1 MNASALRAM
10 WAGVSGVHFPGSQT
24 NQKAIEKSG
33 LDPEEWISTQD
44 AADLLEYSSASFRR
58 LCGRRG
64 IESKIVVVD
73 GQKCA
78 FWKRSDIRMLEAE
91 KPGSDI
97 SLKGVDTVNRI
108 PSGYVTSRDAMKK
121 LSCSRS
127 TLHRMEALGFIK
139 TKKYKVLGGPMQIL
153 FRTRDMRYA
162 MSKLEKHDKE
172 DEEKNR
178 ARKALEKRARKALE
192 KKLHLADKTAQDL
205 DDLFAGLKQGDISAG
220 DLVSCLKNL
229 RAVTEKFISLYNR
242 EGDKLAKKHEQK
254 KGKQ

>member
-1 MNASALRAM
+1 MNTSALRAM
-10 WAGVSGVHFPGSQT
+10 WAGVSGVHFPGTQS
-24 NQKAIEKSG
+24 NQKAIGKSG
-33 LDPEEWISTQD
+33 LDPEEWISTKD

-73 GQKCA
+73 GQKSA

-97 SLKGVDTVNRI
+97 SLEGVDTVNRI
-108 PSGYVTSRDAMKK
+108 PAGYVTARDAMKK

-127 TLHRMEALGFIK
+127 TLHRLEVLGFVK
-139 TKKYKVLGGPMQIL
+139 TKKYKVLGGPTQIL

-162 MSKLEKHDKE
+162 MSKLEKLDRE

-178 ARKALEKRARKALE
+178 ARKALER
-192 KKLHLADKTAQDL
+192 KLHLADKTAQEL
-205 DDLFAGLKQGDISAG
+205 DDLFAGLKPGGISAG
-220 DLVSCLKNL
+220 DLVASLKNL

-242 EGDKLAKKHEQK
+242 EGDKLAKKREQK

>member
-1 MNASALRAM
+1 M
-10 WAGVSGVHFPGSQT
+10 WAVISGVTFPGAQS
-24 NQKAIEKSG
+24 NQKAIGKSG

-44 AADLLEYSSASFRR
+44 AADLLEYSSASFRS

-64 IESKIVVVD
+64 FESKIVVVD
-73 GQKCA
+73 GQKSA

-178 ARKALEKRARKALE
+178 ARKALEK
-192 KKLHLADKTAQDL
+192 KLHLADKTAQDL

-220 DLVSCLKNL
+220 DLVACLKNL

-242 EGDKLAKKHEQK
+242 EGDKLAKKREQK

>member
-10 WAGVSGVHFPGSQT
+10 WAGVPGVHFPGTQS

-33 LDPEEWISTQD
+33 LDPEEWISTKD

-73 GQKCA
+73 GQKSA
-78 FWKRSDIRMLEAE
+78 FWKRSDIRILEAE

-97 SLKGVDTVNRI
+97 SLEGVDTVNRI
-108 PSGYVTSRDAMKK
+108 PSGYVTARDAMKK

-127 TLHRMEALGFIK
+127 TLHRLGVLGFIK
-139 TKKYKVLGGPMQIL
+139 TKKYKVLGGPTQIL

-162 MSKLEKHDKE
+162 MAKLEKLDKE

-178 ARKALEKRARKALE
+178 ARKALER
-192 KKLHLADKTAQDL
+192 KLHLADKTAQEL
-205 DDLFAGLKQGDISAG
+205 DELFAGLKPGGISAG
-220 DLVSCLKNL
+220 DLVACLKNL

-242 EGDKLAKKHEQK
+242 EGDKLAKKREQK